1 MSNVVN
7 FPIIPRPIPVETN
20 DDPITALRK
29 ATDRCVRE
37 RGKQTTALVLTQ
49 YFQITDEIG
58 WRNQARKMFSSKGDK

>member
-7 FPIIPRPIPVETN
+7 FPNISRPAPE

-58 WRNQARKMFSSKGDK
+58 WRNQARKMFSIKGDK